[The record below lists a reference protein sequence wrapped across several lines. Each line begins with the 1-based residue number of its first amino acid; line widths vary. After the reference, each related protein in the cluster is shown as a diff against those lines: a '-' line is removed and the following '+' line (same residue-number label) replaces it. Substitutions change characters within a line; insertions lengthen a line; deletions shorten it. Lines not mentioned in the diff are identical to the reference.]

1 MTRFEY
7 AVLLAPAE
15 KGSFVVTCRDL
26 PKLMTQGEDAEDA
39 LAHATDVLDEVF
51 PAYMKGGLQFH
62 TQSEKQQGE
71 HLVAPPAD
79 TMLQG
84 GMGSNLATTKIRMR
98 KQIKM
103 SNFPHKTFEGAVYEF
118 HHLAPFLS
126 NVALN
131 AKATEHV
138 SLHVSYSIHCFT
150 EEFDSANHLDH
161 HRYTHE
167 NELRAFDVTRY
178 RYSLQ
183 LPALIAAMLSGTVY
197 RAKYNNYTYVAQISL
212 GDQQQPYSIF
222 FDLKKDASAT
232 VPTVRMY
239 VQSAYLKPLVVSP
252 SAQNWRF
259 KSLAGRIAGIFDV
272 PKPKPKPQKKKA
284 P

>member
-15 KGSFVVTCRDL
+15 KGGFVVTCRDL
-26 PKLMTQGEDAEDA
+26 PQLMTQGEDAEDA
-39 LAHATDVLDEVF
+39 LVQASDAMDEVF
-51 PAYMKGGLQFH
+51 AAYMKGGLQFP
-62 TQSEKQQGE
+62 TPSEKQQGE
-71 HLVAPPAD
+71 HLVSPPAD
-79 TMLQG
+79 TLPQG
-84 GMGSNLATTKIRMR
+84 GMVFNLATAKIRMR
-98 KQIKM
+98 KKIQM

-131 AKATEHV
+131 AQATEHV

-161 HRYTHE
+161 HRYKHE

-178 RYSLQ
+178 RCSLQ

-197 RAKYNNYTYVAQISL
+197 RAKHKNYTYVAQISL

-222 FDLKKDASAT
+222 FGLKNDASAT

-252 SAQNWRF
+252 SAQSWRF
-259 KSLAGRIAGIFDV
+259 KSLAGQISGIFEV